1 MNVNTS
7 TSAYSYVQNNSGNVA
22 KTSSSQPATD
32 SSVTAAQSASSS
44 QATISGQGLMMSRLF
59 GNTTTLP
66 QVQTQLTKNTQD
78 MDASNFLTKSDLNAL
93 SDLYAQAQGTDLRYV
108 DDLARDLG
116 NYRKFGSVE
125 GNYNDGKIYD
135 NSGRVQ
141 TVEFTEKDAATASRI
156 LKSGNLSSSGLDPAF
171 LKYELDPGYSFSHTA
186 NFEYLESVV
195 NNTGN
200 NITNQTSQFSSYVS
214 QGQNNYILIT
224 ASEVTFKTEEPD
236 FISKDG
242 VFTVT
247 ETGKKHGF
255 RLEGNDVVQDK
266 NFNVADMQSGAG
278 MTASMLLDYF
288 VSQNKSEESNS
299 DKPATLFDYLFT
311 SESNK
316 NSNNKT

>member
-7 TSAYSYVQNNSGNVA
+7 TSAYSYVQNTSGNVA

-32 SSVTAAQSASSS
+32 SSATAAQSASSS

-93 SDLYAQAQGTDLRYV
+93 SDLYAQAQAQAQGTDLRYV

-116 NYRKFGSVE
+116 NYRKFGSIE

-156 LKSGNLSSSGLDPAF
+156 LNSGNLSSSGLDPAF
-171 LKYELDPGYSFSHTA
+171 LKYELDSGYSFSHTA

-255 RLEGNDVVQDK
+255 RLEDNDVVQDK
-266 NFNVADMQSGAG
+266 GFSVADMQSGAG

-299 DKPATLFDYLFT
+299 DKPATLFDYLFS
-311 SESNK
+311 SESDK
-316 NSNNKT
+316 KQ